1 MEGIYAHAD
10 LLKVYKAILD
20 STQEIAVYLRYHS
33 GPFRP
38 PPPSA
43 CCPTQPRGCGTLH
56 FPQVHP
62 SHNPY
67 SSTNQCLQSTSCPS
81 RTSSARRS
89 PTST

>member
-33 GPFRP
+33 VPVVPHSRVVNI
-38 PPPSA
+38 
-43 CCPTQPRGCGTLH
+43 TLT
-56 FPQVHP
+56 PNAP
-62 SHNPY
+62 IPY